1 MKKWK
6 LNQYAGTLAL
16 VLIQCTVHPCLSETQ
31 LSNPYYMWTALTKV
45 CYLPWILL
53 RWRPSCKVVCIRI
66 RLIRHCSYYLFRS
79 SILCNFYSRAA
90 FILLSQSLRWCRR
103 EQSSIEW
110 LLYRQEYLLV
120 VANWFASLFW
130 VGFVSSRR
138 VFVSA
143 HATQVF
149 VTPTAATINSR
160 AAFILFSTR
169 GGAATV
175 REWLL
180 IESSIWSSGY
190 SSLTS
195 CYSLFLGAHS
205 YAIANVRSALRL

>member
-1 MKKWK
+1 MQGRLRWSWYNVQCIHAYPK
-6 LNQYAGTLAL
+6 LNYQI
-16 VLIQCTVHPCLSETQ
+16 LIICELH
-31 LSNPYYMWTALTKV
+31 WTRFVIYHEFYCNLT
-45 CYLPWILL
+45 

-66 RLIRHCSYYLFRS
+66 RLIRHCGYYLFRS
-79 SILCNFYSRAA
+79 SILCSFYLRAA

-110 LLYRQEYLLV
+110 LLYRQENLLV
-120 VANWFASLFW
+120 VADWFTSLFW
-130 VGFVSSRR
+130 VGFVSSRW

-160 AAFILFSTR
+160 VVFILFSTR

-180 IESSIWSSGY
+180 IESGIWSSGY